1 MTTLTAPDLPAAT
14 LETLARIFGAYPEL
28 LEVKLFGSRA
38 AGKASPRS
46 DIDLAA
52 FGIASEHRLG
62 MLALDLEDS
71 NIPQKCDLVAYETIR
86 YPPFKSHIDTFGITI
101 YRKRPPLR
109 RHASAL
115 NSLPYQAPYAKFPY
129 QNTLFA
135 QILPKS
141 PNLPLDTPV
150 LLA

>member
-38 AGKASPRS
+38 TDKASPRS

-52 FGIASEHRLG
+52 FGIVNEHRLG

-101 YRKRPPLR
+101 YRKRPLCAPAPLR
-109 RHASAL
+109 
-115 NSLPYQAPYAKFPY
+115 
-129 QNTLFA
+129 
-135 QILPKS
+135 
-141 PNLPLDTPV
+141 
-150 LLA
+150 

>member
-1 MTTLTAPDLPAAT
+1 MTTLIAPDLPAAT

-38 AGKASPRS
+38 TDKASPRS

-52 FGIASEHRLG
+52 FGIISEHRLG

-101 YRKRPPLR
+101 YRKPPLCALR
-109 RHASAL
+109 PFALKILAKHAL
-115 NSLPYQAPYAKFPY
+115 FT
-129 QNTLFA
+129 QNPP
-135 QILPKS
+135 I
-141 PNLPLDTPV
+141 
-150 LLA
+150 

>member
-28 LEVKLFGSRA
+28 LEIKLFGSRA
-38 AGKASPRS
+38 TGKASPRS

-52 FGIASEHRLG
+52 FGIISEHRLG

-101 YRKRPPLR
+101 YRKRPPCAPTPLR
-109 RHASAL
+109 
-115 NSLPYQAPYAKFPY
+115 
-129 QNTLFA
+129 
-135 QILPKS
+135 
-141 PNLPLDTPV
+141 
-150 LLA
+150 